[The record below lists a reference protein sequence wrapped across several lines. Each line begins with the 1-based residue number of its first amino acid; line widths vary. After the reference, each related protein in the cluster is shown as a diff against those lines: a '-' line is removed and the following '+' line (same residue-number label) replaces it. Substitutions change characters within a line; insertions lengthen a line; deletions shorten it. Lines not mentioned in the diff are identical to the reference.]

1 MNSIRYRLLFSLF
14 VVQAIVWIAV
24 GLVALD
30 RAQHEVDE
38 LLDAQLAQTAHVL
51 HQITQTGHLP
61 DIAGTPQTLS
71 PIGHAYESKI
81 SFQLWRGEVLVS
93 SFGAAPAEPLAHGL
107 GFSDQQLADTRWRV
121 FGLPTARAGEV
132 LYVAQNDS
140 IRQELIEYLTFQA
153 LQPILWSL
161 PLTALLIWLAV
172 SDGLR
177 PLMRLTRDIT
187 HRSAAQLTPIDLRR
201 APLEIRPLTTAL
213 NGLMARLEQALAAE
227 RHFAADASHEL
238 RTPFAIIRTYAQI
251 ARRSTDA
258 EERNDALAKL
268 IRGVD
273 RATHLIAQLL
283 MLARLQHQTGAAAA
297 GSWSLIAT
305 ARQVVADKQE
315 YADSKAIALSLHL
328 PDGDPC
334 CVGVAPA
341 ALTVLL
347 GNLLDNALK
356 FTPAGGRVTVA
367 VQARRERV
375 VLRVEDSGRGIA
387 PGDQMRVFDRFYRP
401 AGQTEAGA
409 GLGLAIVQRICEL
422 HDAEIELLDAAPKPG
437 LLVEVNFRKA
447 ARES

>member
-1 MNSIRYRLLFSLF
+1 M
-14 VVQAIVWIAV
+14 
-24 GLVALD
+24 
-30 RAQHEVDE
+30 
-38 LLDAQLAQTAHVL
+38 
-51 HQITQTGHLP
+51 
-61 DIAGTPQTLS
+61 
-71 PIGHAYESKI
+71 
-81 SFQLWRGEVLVS
+81 LVS

-121 FGLPTARAGEV
+121 FGLPTARWRSV
-132 LYVAQNDS
+132 VCRQNDS

-258 EERNDALAKL
+258 DERNDALAKL

-315 YADSKAIALSLHL
+315 YADSKAIALSLHF

-356 FTPAGGRVTVA
+356 FTPAGGRWRWRCKRDA
-367 VQARRERV
+367 
-375 VLRVEDSGRGIA
+375 SGWC
-387 PGDQMRVFDRFYRP
+387 
-401 AGQTEAGA
+401 
-409 GLGLAIVQRICEL
+409 CEL
-422 HDAEIELLDAAPKPG
+422 RILDADCAGRPD
-437 LLVEVNFRKA
+437 
-447 ARES
+447 ARV